1 GRAGLVIA
9 QAAPATSPT
18 VSANTEASAPPVP
31 RGSGPIP
38 ANELVR
44 APDGLAE
51 AAAEL
56 LCDVV
61 VTADLEQ
68 ARRFVRE
75 NPDRKAVTRDG
86 DLLGAYWAQ
95 GGGARPH
102 SLFEMRATA
111 DEAAAGLAEAELR
124 CEEAARQLA
133 VAAEAEEDAREA
145 VAQAQARRHEVDAA
159 AAEVSGRL
167 GRLAGA
173 ARAAREEAAR
183 LDATITSA
191 RQAAEK
197 DLARLEQL

>member
-1 GRAGLVIA
+1 TPSTT
-9 QAAPATSPT
+9 PATPALAT
-18 VSANTEASAPPVP
+18 PSAPH
-31 RGSGPIP
+31 GSGPIP

-51 AAAEL
+51 AVAEL

-68 ARRFVRE
+68 ARRYVRD
-75 NPDRKAVTRDG
+75 NPGFKAVTRDG

-95 GGGARPH
+95 GGGARSQ
-102 SLFEMRATA
+102 SLFEMRAA
-111 DEAAAGLAEAELR
+111 
-124 CEEAARQLA
+124 
-133 VAAEAEEDAREA
+133 AEEDARQA
-145 VAQAQARRHEVDAA
+145 VARAQARRHEVDAA

-183 LDATITSA
+183 LDGAITSA

-197 DLARLEQL
+197 DLARLEQLRAE